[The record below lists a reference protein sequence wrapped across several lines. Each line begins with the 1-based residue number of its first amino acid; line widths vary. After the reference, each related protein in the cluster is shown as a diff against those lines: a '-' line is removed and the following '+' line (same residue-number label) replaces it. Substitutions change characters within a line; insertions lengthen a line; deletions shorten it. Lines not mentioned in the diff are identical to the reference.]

1 MKPLFNYELFYMNGY
16 PMEFNLYG
24 YTDVHIREIAEII
37 EAFGGRLS
45 APGENTI
52 IFSYPGAPNDGIC
65 DRLDSKFLFD
75 SVTAGQLQKLDN
87 YRLPSTGVN
96 TAIKAKVCV
105 LVNPETSAAAKPG
118 STNPEED
125 IEKFNS
131 TNDLDKLSSSAAPET
146 SAGSSKRVSKSKET
160 KNDLIDTIGSKLEER
175 LRTITHDKKKKR
187 RSKFPSSVDESYA
200 EKGKVKLI
208 KDLILYSKEE
218 STKILKYLDE
228 HKSQGNAIWRKM
240 EAAKIF
246 VKPYRSMNSLRH
258 HYYRKLRG
266 NSKKYLGI
274 EDKLDE
280 SQEPIRSVQYKTKQK
295 YSREDDKKIVDY
307 IVKNNLIDYV
317 GGLTVFKRIEADEIF
332 KNPTRTWQNLKN
344 HYNNVLRDRI
354 AEYIDDPDV
363 IKAFEEGRKRRY
375 LKFVERSS
383 KIQVK

>member
-1 MKPLFNYELFYMNGY
+1 MVA
-16 PMEFNLYG
+16 
-24 YTDVHIREIAEII
+24 TDMPPFA
-37 EAFGGRLS
+37 
-45 APGENTI
+45 T
-52 IFSYPGAPNDGIC
+52 
-65 DRLDSKFLFD
+65 
-75 SVTAGQLQKLDN
+75 
-87 YRLPSTGVN
+87 
-96 TAIKAKVCV
+96 
-105 LVNPETSAAAKPG
+105 
-118 STNPEED
+118 
-125 IEKFNS
+125 
-131 TNDLDKLSSSAAPET
+131 
-146 SAGSSKRVSKSKET
+146 
-160 KNDLIDTIGSKLEER
+160 
-175 LRTITHDKKKKR
+175 
-187 RSKFPSSVDESYA
+187 
-200 EKGKVKLI
+200 
-208 KDLILYSKEE
+208 
-218 STKILKYLDE
+218 
-228 HKSQGNAIWRKM
+228 
-240 EAAKIF
+240 IF